1 MIQKQTW
8 LTLSDST
15 SALWFKTFHLYG
27 GFFRKK
33 SYIGDY
39 IKGSVRVVKPQL
51 GFYKGFITKKIKK
64 GYIRR
69 SLILRSFLIINK
81 LNINFKFNSNASLII
96 KKKNL
101 ILSSHII
108 GPTSN
113 KLKNK
118 RLLLLFKYIL

>member
-8 LTLSDST
+8 LNLSDSS
-15 SALWFKTFHLYG
+15 SALWFKTFHLYN

-33 SYIGDY
+33 SYIGNY
-39 IKGSVRVVKPQL
+39 IKGSIRIEKPQL

-69 SLILRSFLIINK
+69 SLILRSFWITNK
-81 LNINFKFNSNASLII
+81 LNLNFKFNSNTSLII

-101 ILSSHII
+101 VLASHIL

-113 KLKNK
+113 KLNNK
-118 RLLLLFKYIL
+118 RLLLLFKNII